1 MIYRFLLLA
10 AALIIPTAAAAG
22 TLGDAGAAVLLGGKV
37 YTLDPK
43 QPWASA
49 VVIRGG
55 RIAYVGSDAGALAR
69 APRGARKIA
78 LGGRMV
84 LPGFHDSHIHPMS
97 GGMRLLRCRLG
108 AEDLSASVAACARA
122 HPSSAWLMG
131 NGWRP
136 AASGTQQPDRA
147 VLDGLVPDR
156 PAYLATED
164 GYSAWVNSRTLAAS
178 GLDPATWP
186 ASGVVDG
193 AMLEAIRRHIPRPS
207 AAEYREA
214 LRRTSAMANRFGIT
228 SAVDANASPALL
240 DAYRTADDAS
250 ELTLRI
256 VAAQHVDPLGGTD
269 QVAAMT
275 ALRERTRGKRFRAD
289 GAKIFLDGEIDRHT
303 AALLAPYADSPGTRG
318 ALFLT
323 QDALN
328 AIVRRLDAEGFLIHM
343 HAMGDG
349 AVRAGLDAYAG
360 AIRANGLRDRRHQI
374 AHIGVADPADIS
386 RFGALGV
393 AADFQPLWARTDDE
407 VYAPAVQALGPA
419 RARWM
424 YPMADIAGGGG
435 RLVFG
440 SDWPGPSLNPLDAIA
455 AALAHIRLPAALA
468 AATINGA
475 WAAGEERLDGSLEA
489 GKAADL
495 IVLDRNL
502 FDLASADVAK
512 AQVLLTLLDGE
523 AVYRDPSFPWPQPVP
538 HWAQQAFHR
547 RNTHA

>member
-1 MIYRFLLLA
+1 MIVRILLLA
-10 AALIIPTAAAAG
+10 AALVFPGAAAAG
-22 TLGDAGAAVLLGGKV
+22 TPGSAVLLGGKV

-55 RIAYVGSDAGALAR
+55 RIVYVGSDAGALAH
-69 APRGARKIA
+69 APREARKIA

-108 AEDLSASVAACARA
+108 AEDLAVSIAACAQTHSA
-122 HPSSAWLMG
+122 SAWLMG

-136 AASGTQQPDRA
+136 GSEPPKRT
-147 VLDGLVPDR
+147 VLDALVPGR

-164 GYSAWVNSRTLAAS
+164 GYSAWVNSKTLAAA
-178 GLDPATWP
+178 GLDPKTWP

-193 AMLEAIRRHIPRPS
+193 AMLDTIRRHIPQPS
-207 AAEYREA
+207 VAEYREA

-228 SAVDANASPALL
+228 SAVDANANPALL
-240 DAYRTADDAS
+240 EAYRTADDAG

-256 VAAQHVDPLGGTD
+256 VAAQHADPAGGTD
-269 QVAAMT
+269 QIAAMM

-303 AALLAPYADSPGTRG
+303 AALLTPYADSPATRG
-318 ALFLT
+318 ELFLA

-328 AIVRRLDAEGFLIHM
+328 AIVCRLDAEGFMIHM

-349 AVRAGLDAYAG
+349 AVRAGLDAYAE
-360 AIRANGLRDRRHQI
+360 AIRANGPRDRRHQI
-374 AHIGVADPADIS
+374 AHVGVADPADIS

-407 VYAPAVQALGPA
+407 VYAPAAQALGPA

-424 YPMADIAGGGG
+424 YPMADIADAGG

-440 SDWPGPSLNPLDAIA
+440 SDGPGPSLNPLDAIQ
-455 AALAHIRLPAALA
+455 AALAHIPLPAALA

-475 WAAGEERLDGSLEA
+475 WVAGEERLDGSLEA

-502 FDLASADVAK
+502 FDLAPPEVAK

-538 HWAQQAFHR
+538 HWAQQTFHR